1 VLVWS
6 KSGRGL
12 TWGFFALLVCIIYIA
27 PLAII
32 LAASFAGQ
40 WNGVFPSLP
49 TFEHYVSAVSGDSG
63 AQLRASI
70 VTGAVASGFA
80 LVVGTWAALA
90 LRRLSILPRRI
101 LDLAFFVPSA
111 VPSVSVGLG
120 LLVAFSRPRFC
131 STARCRSSSLRT
143 SS

>member
-1 VLVWS
+1 MLVWS

-12 TWGFFALLVCIIYIA
+12 TWAFFALLVGIIYIA

-49 TFEHYVSAVSGDSG
+49 TFEHYISAVSGDSG
-63 AQLRASI
+63 EQLRASI
-70 VTGAVASGFA
+70 ITGMVSSAFA
-80 LVVGTWAALA
+80 LVVGTWSALA
-90 LRRLSILPRRI
+90 LRNLLILPRRI

-120 LLVAFSRPRFC
+120 QIGRAHV
-131 STARCRSSSLRT
+131 
-143 SS
+143 